1 MWSAPPDVLRSFE
14 AESEAKSGEGNGN
27 GNARQTRAQTFKSSY
42 RLRHIVRIVRTGA
55 LNHDSRIT

>member
-14 AESEAKSGEGNGN
+14 AESEAKSGEGN